1 MEQEGL
7 EGIKLFANGK
17 NKQGR
22 DKIMNDYKI
31 KGIPRFMVF
40 NKKGKVVT
48 INSPRPSSPELKS
61 LLQKLLK

>member
-1 MEQEGL
+1 
-7 EGIKLFANGK
+7 
-17 NKQGR
+17 
-22 DKIMNDYKI
+22 MNDYKI

-40 NKKGKVVT
+40 DKKGKVVT